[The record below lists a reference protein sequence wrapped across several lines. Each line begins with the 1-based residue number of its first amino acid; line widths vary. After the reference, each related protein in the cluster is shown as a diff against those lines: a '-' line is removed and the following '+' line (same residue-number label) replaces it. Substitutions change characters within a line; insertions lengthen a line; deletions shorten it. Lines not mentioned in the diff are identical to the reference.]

1 MIKKILLCMLCFMFA
16 FSAYVF
22 AEDASAGAGTENAS
36 AQEDAQ
42 PSNERGGT
50 MRGQRPQ
57 DGTEAP
63 QTGENVQDGAAQPP
77 QAPPG
82 GGDAADD
89 VQEGADGAQGGDAE
103 NAQPAFGGNRGGRPQ
118 DGAAPEW
125 MDEGVQEQ
133 AEAAA
138 ESVSAGT
145 IGSLLQEYATPV
157 ISVILL
163 AFAFVFVIFYKRKSY

>member
-1 MIKKILLCMLCFMFA
+1 MPLRRK
-16 FSAYVF
+16 
-22 AEDASAGAGTENAS
+22 
-36 AQEDAQ
+36 
-42 PSNERGGT
+42 
-50 MRGQRPQ
+50 MRIRLM
-57 DGTEAP
+57 
-63 QTGENVQDGAAQPP
+63 NGAAQCGDRGRRTARRLRKRAKTCRMVQTQAA

-125 MDEGVQEQ
+125 MDEGVQGAER
-133 AEAAA
+133 EAAA